1 MPQEFATYLNYC
13 RALKFEER
21 PDFGYLRKLFKDLF
35 DKMGYEN
42 DNAFDWQ
49 VKRNELAQ
57 RIKAEDEEEEKKREE
72 RNR

>member
-1 MPQEFATYLNYC
+1 MTTSVEEMTKDMPSEFATYLNYC

-42 DNAFDWQ
+42 DNAFDW
-49 VKRNELAQ
+49 
-57 RIKAEDEEEEKKREE
+57 
-72 RNR
+72 